1 MARPAKH
8 HHLAVTLMGKDKKG
22 VIHGLAQLATNSGC
36 SMEKCHSALLGD
48 QCVITVLLSGTW
60 NAVAKM
66 ETGLVALE
74 KQYGLSR
81 LCERTLLPDVQDA
94 FIPYTVQLV
103 AVETPGIIYDV
114 SSFFIEMDIN
124 ICHIDGECF
133 EAPHTGAVMFSLN
146 MRVNIPA
153 DTHIPDLRERFMLY
167 CDDLNLDAVLEP
179 IKNS

>member
-8 HHLAVTLMGKDKKG
+8 HYLTVTLMGKDQAG
-22 VIHGLAQLATNSGC
+22 VINGLAQLATNSGC
-36 SMEKCHSALLGD
+36 SVNKCQSGLLGD

-66 ETGLVALE
+66 ETGLSALE

-81 LCERTLLPDVQDA
+81 LCERTVLPILEGA

-103 AVETPGIIYDV
+103 ALENPGIMYDI

-124 ICHIDGECF
+124 ISHMDAECF
-133 EAPHTGAVMFSLN
+133 EVSHTGAAMFSLN
-146 MRVNIPA
+146 MTVNIPA

-179 IKNS
+179 IKIS